1 LTCLYIVAT
10 PIGNLQDITLRAI
23 EILKAVDLIAAEDT
37 RHSRP
42 LLNHFGIS
50 TRLVSYREHNEA
62 ASTQGLIT
70 FLQAGQSVALISDAG
85 TPLISDPGYRLVKTA
100 RDAGIQVVPIPGVSA
115 VVTALCA
122 SGMATDRFSFQG
134 FLPAKRVG
142 RQRYLQALLVE
153 TQTLVFYEA
162 PHRIS
167 ETLEDVV
174 SIFGAERIVTLAREL
189 TKRFEQIW
197 QGTAGDAIA
206 HLQSGDIPARGEFV
220 LLVAG
225 IESDQTSPAQYEAA
239 RVMKLLLPEMPPRR
253 AADIASQITGENKK
267 DLYKLAV
274 QLRQQL

>member
-1 LTCLYIVAT
+1 LSCLYIVAT

-23 EILKAVDLIAAEDT
+23 EILKTVDLIAAEDT

-50 TRLVSYREHNEA
+50 TRLISYREHNEA
-62 ASTQGLIT
+62 VATAGLIKT
-70 FLQAGQSVALISDAG
+70 LQAGHSVALISDAG

-100 RDAGIQVVPIPGVSA
+100 REAGVQVIPIPGVSA
-115 VVTALCA
+115 VVAALCA

-142 RQRYLQALLVE
+142 RQRHLQALLIE

-162 PHRIS
+162 PHRIN
-167 ETLEDVV
+167 ETLEDVA
-174 SIFGAERIVTLAREL
+174 SIFGAERVVTLAREL

-197 QGTAGDAIA
+197 HGSANEAIA
-206 HLQSGDIPARGEFV
+206 HLQTGYIPTRGEFV
-220 LLVAG
+220 LLIAG
-225 IESDQTSPAQYEAA
+225 TDADLASPAQYEAL
-239 RVMKLLLPEMPPRR
+239 RIMKLLLPEMPPRR

-267 DLYKLAV
+267 ALYAMAV
-274 QLRQQL
+274 QLRQQV

>member
-1 LTCLYIVAT
+1 MSCLYIVAT

-225 IESDQTSPAQYEAA
+225 IESDQASPAQYEAA